1 MIVGRRGGAV
11 PMDVRVLPVA
21 ELAGACREETAKF
34 LRREPSRDSFCLE
47 LLRRALVERD
57 QAAWDAVFAQYRGVV
72 LAWVRQHPAGSAV
85 REDDEYWVNRSFER
99 FWSAVGPERF
109 ALFPNLATVL
119 RYLKLCAH
127 SVLLDAV
134 RALGPQP
141 AVPLT
146 EQAVA
151 GGAAGWVVDAEAL
164 AASEAAAQELWGA
177 IDAELHDEAERLVAR
192 LCLVLDLKPREVYER
207 HPDRFADVADVYR
220 VKRNLLERLRRSP
233 AIRRFLD

>member
-1 MIVGRRGGAV
+1 MDLRRMLLAE
-11 PMDVRVLPVA
+11 VA
-21 ELAGACREETAKF
+21 RLCREETAKF
-34 LRREPSRDSFCLE
+34 LHRLPSRDEFCYE
-47 LLRRALVERD
+47 LLRRAIGERD

-141 AVPLT
+141 PVPLT

-151 GGAAGWVVDAEAL
+151 TGAAGGVVDAEAV
-164 AASEAAAQELWGA
+164 AAGEVAVQELRRA
-177 IDAELHDEAERLVAR
+177 IDAELHDEAERLVAH

-220 VKRNLLERLRRSP
+220 VKRNLLDRLRRSP
-233 AIRRFLD
+233 EIRRFLG

>member
-1 MIVGRRGGAV
+1 MELRR
-11 PMDVRVLPVA
+11 MSLA
-21 ELAGACREETAKF
+21 EIARLCREETAKF
-34 LRREPSRDSFCLE
+34 LKRLPSRDEFCYE
-47 LLRRALVERD
+47 LLRRAIGERD

-141 AVPLT
+141 PVPLT

-151 GGAAGWVVDAEAL
+151 GGAAGGVVDAEAV
-164 AASEAAAQELWGA
+164 AAGEVAVQELRRA
-177 IDAELHDEAERLVAR
+177 IDAELHDEAERLVAH

-233 AIRRFLD
+233 AIRRFLA

>member
-1 MIVGRRGGAV
+1 MELRRMSLAE
-11 PMDVRVLPVA
+11 VA
-21 ELAGACREETAKF
+21 RLCREETAKF
-34 LRREPSRDSFCLE
+34 LHRLPSRDEFCYE
-47 LLRRALVERD
+47 LLRRAVGERD

-109 ALFPNLATVL
+109 VLFPNLAALL

-141 AVPLT
+141 PVPLT
-146 EQAVA
+146 EQVVA
-151 GGAAGWVVDAEAL
+151 GGSVGGVVDVEELAAG
-164 AASEAAAQELWGA
+164 EAAVQELRRA
-177 IDAELHDEAERLVAR
+177 IDAELHDEAERLVAH

>member
-1 MIVGRRGGAV
+1 MELRRMSLAE
-11 PMDVRVLPVA
+11 VA
-21 ELAGACREETAKF
+21 RMCREETAKF
-34 LRREPSRDSFCLE
+34 LHRLPSRDEFCYE
-47 LLRRALVERD
+47 LLRRAIGERD

-85 REDDEYWVNRSFER
+85 REDDEYWVNRTFER

-119 RYLKLCAH
+119 RYLKMCAH

-141 AVPLT
+141 PVPLT

-151 GGAAGWVVDAEAL
+151 TGAAGGVVDAEAV
-164 AASEAAAQELWGA
+164 AAGEVAVQELWRA
-177 IDAELHDEAERLVAR
+177 IDGELHDEAERTVAH

-207 HPDRFADVADVYR
+207 HPDRFADVADIYR

-233 AIRRFLD
+233 AIRRFLA

>member
-1 MIVGRRGGAV
+1 MELRRMLLAE
-11 PMDVRVLPVA
+11 VA
-21 ELAGACREETAKF
+21 RLCREETAKF
-34 LRREPSRDSFCLE
+34 LHRLPSRDEFCYE
-47 LLRRALVERD
+47 LLRRAIGERD

-141 AVPLT
+141 PVPLT

-151 GGAAGWVVDAEAL
+151 TGAAGGVVDAEAV
-164 AASEAAAQELWGA
+164 AAGEVAVQELRRA
-177 IDAELHDEAERLVAR
+177 IDAELHDEAERLVAH